1 MKNDALTPYFF
12 TKKYK
17 MIERKYEQGRE
28 KYRKRSDKKRNVNY
42 SSIQND
48 TLTKQSD
55 KALNEKSKGE

>member
-12 TKKYK
+12 TKKYN
-17 MIERKYEQGRE
+17 MLERKSEPGRE
-28 KYRKRSDKKRNVNY
+28 NERKSIDKKRNVNY

>member
-17 MIERKYEQGRE
+17 MIEIKYEQGRE
-28 KYRKRSDKKRNVNY
+28 KYRKRIDKKRNVNY

>member
-1 MKNDALTPYFF
+1 
-12 TKKYK
+12 

-28 KYRKRSDKKRNVNY
+28 KYRKRIDKKRNVNY